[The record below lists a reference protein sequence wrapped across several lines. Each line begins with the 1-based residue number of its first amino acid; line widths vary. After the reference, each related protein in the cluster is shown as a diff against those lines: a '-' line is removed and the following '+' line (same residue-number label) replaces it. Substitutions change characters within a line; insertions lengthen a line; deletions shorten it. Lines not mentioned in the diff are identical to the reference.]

1 ASSARQETARPG
13 MRRVSSSTWVS
24 ASNTCQAILMFG
36 AMARKCGSIEVTSAA
51 RPMRSSA
58 AWAGRPDR
66 IEPAARMRSRRRM
79 EWGLLR
85 GERPDDSKHLSED
98 FRVAAD
104 DAARIEVAG
113 VAAKIPDQAAG
124 FLHQQRAR
132 RHVPGRKAD
141 FPESVEPSRGNVG
154 DVQGRGARAALPG
167 GAKRELPEHGEIFVE
182 ALEIAKGEAGAEQRI
197 AKLRALGDADA
208 PLVQVRAPAARRRE
222 QLVAGRIV

>member
-1 ASSARQETARPG
+1 

-24 ASNTCQAILMFG
+24 ASKTCQAILMFG

-58 AWAGRPDR
+58 PWAGRPDR

-79 EWGLLR
+79 DWGLLR

-98 FRVAAD
+98 FRAAAD

-124 FLHQQRAR
+124 LLHEQGAC
-132 RHVPGRKAD
+132 RHVPRRKAN
-141 FPESVEPSRGNVG
+141 FPESIQPSRGHVG
-154 DVQGRGARAALPG
+154 DVEGRGAGAAQPG
-167 GAKRELPEHGEIFVE
+167 GAQRELPEHGEIFVE
-182 ALEIAKGEAGAEQRI
+182 ALEIAKGEAGADQRLVE
-197 AKLRALGDADA
+197 LRALGDAEA
-208 PLVQVRAPAARRRE
+208 PDSSARI
-222 QLVAGRIV
+222 AWSG